1 MKNAVRRTEHRSPQV
16 AYVRQP
22 GASASSRPE
31 FPGCRPVRIAS
42 DQIGGYEGRYEV
54 WEAAT
59 ETAWMVREPTT
70 PHHERPSREL
80 VQSVRLIAALRG
92 VPINGFGA
100 GDIVVRN
107 PEGRRVR
114 ILQAD
119 EMLHLRPEEA
129 QAIGHGV
136 QAYERVGGGLHPQS
150 DPLPDVVLEVDLT
163 TDVRRGK
170 LGLYES
176 CGFSEVWVDVPE
188 RRLPSSPKGAAP
200 GLTIYVN
207 GPNGFREAAESLAF
221 PSWTAAEIHLAI
233 NESSLSP
240 ETTAALRR
248 VGGLMAERDGG
259 GPDLFLRLEREQS
272 RAEGVMQGVRKA
284 FEFMAVLESRGFIRS
299 TALTGSMG
307 LISRID
313 EAQLMRMAM
322 SCRDESDLLQ
332 RMAAADASSDG

>member
-1 MKNAVRRTEHRSPQV
+1 M
-16 AYVRQP
+16 
-22 GASASSRPE
+22 
-31 FPGCRPVRIAS
+31 RIPS
-42 DQIGGYEGRYEV
+42 DQISDYAGRYEV
-54 WEAAT
+54 WEEAT

-70 PHHERPSREL
+70 PYHERPSREL

-100 GDIVVRN
+100 GDIVVRS
-107 PEGRRVR
+107 PQGKRLR

-119 EMLHLRPEEA
+119 EMLHLRPEAA
-129 QAIGHGV
+129 QAIGHAV
-136 QAYERVGGGLHPQS
+136 QAYERVGGERHPQS

-176 CGFSEVWVDVPE
+176 CGFPEIWVEVPE
-188 RRLPSSPKGAAP
+188 RRLPSSPKGAVP

-207 GPNGFREAAESLAF
+207 GPNGFREAEQSVAF
-221 PSWTAAEIHLAI
+221 PSWTAAEIHGAI

-259 GPDLFLRLEREQS
+259 GPDLFLRLEREES
-272 RAEGVMQGVRKA
+272 RVEGVMAGVRKA
-284 FEFMAVLESRGFIRS
+284 FEFMAVLESRGYVPS
-299 TALTGSMG
+299 TALLERTG

-313 EAQLMRMAM
+313 EAELMRMAM
-322 SCRDESDLLQ
+322 NSRDENDLLE
-332 RMAAADASSDG
+332 RMAAAGASSRV